1 MTANPFVRMTGV
13 SMAFEG
19 VNVIRDASLSLYPGE
34 ICALIGENGAGKSTM
49 LKILGGIYEPLCGSI
64 EVNGNATPILS
75 PQNAGALGIALIHQ
89 EPLAFPD
96 LTVAENIFVGAE
108 PKKWKSGW
116 IDWKT
121 MYQRTSEV
129 LGALDIKLEP
139 KSRMHGLSVA
149 DRQMVDVAA
158 ALTQNAR
165 LLMMDEPTASL
176 TPNEVERLFAIIRRL
191 RGQGASIVF
200 VSHRLEEVFEI
211 ADRIV
216 VMRDGEIVGERLPN
230 QTNTDE
236 IIRIMVG
243 RSLDAM
249 YEKPKANPRDEK
261 ALEVHDLH
269 CHGHVRDIFFQLKAG
284 EILGLAGL
292 VGSGRSSLARALFGI
307 LAIDSGTVRVGGKAV
322 AIRSPR
328 DAIGNGIAYV
338 PEDRQRQGLLMPA
351 SVTQNISLSALSRLS
366 RHGWTNRAVERT
378 KALGFVEQ
386 LKIALHSVDQQVAE
400 LSGGN
405 QQKVVLSKWLLNN
418 PRIII
423 LDEPTHGIDVG
434 AKAEVHHLMAKLASE
449 GIAMLMISSELPE
462 VIAMSDRVLVMR
474 EGSIVGRFDRAK
486 VSQERIMAAAT
497 GQLR

>member
-1 MTANPFVRMTGV
+1 MTAGPFVRITGLGM
-13 SMAFEG
+13 SFEG

-34 ICALIGENGAGKSTM
+34 VCALIGENGAGKSTM
-49 LKILGGIYEPLCGSI
+49 LKILGGIYEPLCGNI
-64 EVNGNATPILS
+64 EVEGKAMSMVS
-75 PQNAGALGIALIHQ
+75 PQNASALGIALIHQ

-108 PKKWKSGW
+108 PKKWKYGW
-116 IDWKT
+116 VDWKT
-121 MYQRTSEV
+121 MHQRTKEV
-129 LGALDIKLEP
+129 LGALDIRLDP
-139 KSRMHGLSVA
+139 KSPMHGLSVA

-158 ALTQNAR
+158 ALTQNAK

-176 TPNEVERLFAIIRRL
+176 TPNEVERLFGIIRRL
-191 RGQGASIVF
+191 RDQGTSIVF
-200 VSHRLEEVFEI
+200 VSHRLEEIFEI

-216 VMRDGEIVGERLPN
+216 VMRDGEVVGERLPK
-230 QTNTDE
+230 QTDTDE
-236 IIRIMVG
+236 IIRMMVG

-249 YEKPKANPRDEK
+249 YEKPKASPGNAK
-261 ALEVHDLH
+261 ALEVQDLQ
-269 CHGHVRDIFFQLKAG
+269 CKGHFRDISFDLKAG
-284 EILGLAGL
+284 EIVGLAGL
-292 VGSGRSSLARALFGI
+292 VGSGRSSLAKALFGI
-307 LAIDSGTVRVGGKAV
+307 LAIDRGAVMVGGKAV
-322 AIRSPR
+322 SIKSSR
-328 DAIGNGIAYV
+328 DAIGCGFAYI

-366 RHGWTNRAVERT
+366 RHGWTNKAQERM
-378 KALGFVEQ
+378 KALGYVEQ
-386 LKIALHSVDQQVAE
+386 LRIALHSVDQQVAE

-449 GIAMLMISSELPE
+449 GIAILMISSELPE
-462 VIAMSDRVLVMR
+462 VIAMSDRVIVMR
-474 EGSIVGRFDRAK
+474 EGAIVGRFERSGI
-486 VSQERIMAAAT
+486 SQERIMAAAT

>member
-1 MTANPFVRMTGV
+1 MTTSPFVRITGL
-13 SMAFEG
+13 SMSFEG

-34 ICALIGENGAGKSTM
+34 VCALIGENGAGKSTM
-49 LKILGGIYEPLCGSI
+49 LKILGGIYEPLCGNI
-64 EVNGNATPILS
+64 EVEGKTMSMAS
-75 PQNAGALGIALIHQ
+75 PQNASALGIALIHQ

-108 PKKWKSGW
+108 PKKWKYGW
-116 IDWKT
+116 VDWKT
-121 MYQRTSEV
+121 MHQRTKEV
-129 LGALDIKLEP
+129 LGALEIRLDP
-139 KSRMHGLSVA
+139 KSPMHGLSVA

-158 ALTQNAR
+158 ALTQNAK

-176 TPNEVERLFAIIRRL
+176 TPNEVERLFGIIRRL
-191 RGQGASIVF
+191 RDQGTSIVF
-200 VSHRLEEVFEI
+200 VSHRLEEIFEI

-216 VMRDGEIVGERLPN
+216 VMRDGEVVGERLPK

-236 IIRIMVG
+236 IIRMMVG

-249 YEKPKANPRDEK
+249 YEKPKASPGNAK
-261 ALEVHDLH
+261 VLEVQDLH
-269 CHGHVRDIFFQLKAG
+269 CKGHFRSISFDLKAG
-284 EILGLAGL
+284 EIVGLAGL
-292 VGSGRSSLARALFGI
+292 VGSGRSSLAKALFGI
-307 LAIDSGTVRVGGKAV
+307 LAIDRGAVMVGGEAV
-322 AIRSPR
+322 SIRSSR
-328 DAIGNGIAYV
+328 DAIGCGFAYI

-366 RHGWTNRAVERT
+366 RHGWTNKAQERM
-378 KALGFVEQ
+378 KALGYVEQ
-386 LKIALHSVDQQVAE
+386 LRIALHSVDQQVAE

-449 GIAMLMISSELPE
+449 GIAILMISSELPE
-462 VIAMSDRVLVMR
+462 VIAMSDRVIVMR
-474 EGSIVGRFDRAK
+474 EGAIVGRFERSEI
-486 VSQERIMAAAT
+486 SQERIMAAAT